1 MKITIA
7 NLAKALTVS
16 LLLLTNTFSSKDVL
30 AQKGIYLTQAQFN
43 AIKAKINKGEEPWRS
58 SWRAFQSQAN
68 SALNARPRSVADNG
82 APYYNG
88 PGTASKHLFGMD
100 KKQAGDGIR
109 VEDANRED
117 GSAFDAM
124 STWIRDLGLA
134 YALTGNDDYARKA
147 IKLIY
152 HWTGNPQT
160 YMKPSADNWGP
171 HQKGFKGGDIGL
183 VTIFRGVTR
192 MLMGYSSLENHS
204 YWSSMPGGAKAAAD
218 NWFKSFYREVKAQGT
233 NAYTHNYEARQIEIK
248 MGLAAFYNDGSGV
261 REAVTHWKNHIDKH
275 VNASGNPGKESS
287 RVAGLNYSTVV
298 LMIYGR
304 TAEIARTYD
313 GTNLWGYRTPGRSK
327 PQLELLGDFL
337 APYIEDSN
345 FPKRWTNDG
354 FSVDDDVYGDRR
366 RYQNVY
372 GSPYEL
378 YFARYKKN
386 AYKSA
391 IAAAG
396 RPMKGHDRDEP
407 TTLLYASGA
416 GSLPSA
422 PQPPSNTP
430 PVVSLTTPSNGD
442 TFTTS
447 EDIVI
452 SADASDRDGSVVRVE
467 FYANG
472 NKVGQAS
479 QRPFAYNWTGVA
491 AGSYDI
497 TAKATDN
504 DGATSTSSSVEI
516 AVGGRAGGGVTSPPT
531 ASGELVVKKVW
542 ARSSQRGNG
551 PSNVRDG
558 RLATRWSAKGL
569 SQWIQFEL
577 DGRQE
582 VSALAVAWYRGA
594 ARKAFFDV
602 EVSGNGSDWRRVYR
616 GQSSG
621 RTTDLERVSFRT
633 ATAKF
638 VRIVGKGNTENQ
650 WNSVAEVEIYGREG
664 GATRVADNAGKAS
677 NQTATETSDSA
688 AQGPETYALGA
699 AYPNPFN
706 PTTTIT
712 YRLPQASEVTLTV
725 YNVAGQRVAVLVD
738 KKQETGAYSVRWNGR
753 DTAGTLV
760 PSGLYF
766 YRIEAGAFRQS
777 RKMLLLK

>member
-1 MKITIA
+1 MKFSIA
-7 NLAKALTVS
+7 NFAKALTVS
-16 LLLLTNTFSSKDVL
+16 LLLLTSTFSAKDVQ

-68 SALNARPRSVADNG
+68 SALNARPRSVTDNG

-88 PGTASKHLFGMD
+88 PGTANKHLFGMD

-152 HWTGNPQT
+152 HWTGDPQT

-183 VTIFRGVTR
+183 VAIFRGVTR

-204 YWSSMPGGAKAAAD
+204 YWSSMPSGAKAAAD
-218 NWFKSFYREVKAQGT
+218 EWFKAFYREVKAQGT

-248 MGLAAFYNDGSGV
+248 MGLAAFYKDGAGV
-261 REAVTHWKNHIDKH
+261 REAVTHWKNHIDEH
-275 VNASGNPGKESS
+275 VNATGNPGKESS

-298 LMIYGR
+298 LMVYGR

-313 GTNLWGYRTPGRSK
+313 GTNLWGYRTSGRSK

-354 FSVDDDVYGDRR
+354 FSVDDDVYKDRR
-366 RYQNVY
+366 RYQNTY

-378 YFARYKKN
+378 YYARYNKS
-386 AYKSA
+386 AYKSV

-407 TTLLYASGA
+407 ITVLYASGA
-416 GSLPSA
+416 GTVPSS

-430 PVVSLTTPSNGD
+430 PVISLVTPSNGD
-442 TFTTS
+442 IFTTS
-447 EDIVI
+447 DDITI
-452 SADASDRDGSVVRVE
+452 AADATDRDGSVVSVA

-472 NKVGQAS
+472 NKIGQAS
-479 QRPFAYNWTGVA
+479 QRPFTYNWTGA
-491 AGSYDI
+491 SAGSYDI
-497 TAKATDN
+497 TAKAIDN
-504 DGATSTSSSVEI
+504 DGATSPSDPVEI
-516 AVGGRAGGGVTSPPT
+516 TVGSRAGGGVTSPPT
-531 ASGELVVKKVW
+531 ASEELVIKKVQ
-542 ARSSQRGNG
+542 ARSSQR
-551 PSNVRDG
+551 PNVPENVLDG
-558 RLATRWSAKGL
+558 RSATRWSAKGP
-569 SQWIQFEL
+569 SQWIRFEL
-577 DGRQE
+577 DGHQD
-582 VSALAVAWYRGA
+582 VSALAVAWYRGTIRHA
-594 ARKAFFDV
+594 SFDV
-602 EVSGNGSDWRRVYR
+602 EVSTNGSDWRRVYR

-621 RTTDLERVSFRT
+621 RTADLERVSFRT

-650 WNSVAEVEIYGREG
+650 WNSITEVEIYGREG
-664 GATRVADNAGKAS
+664 NSTRVAENAGKAS
-677 NQTATETSDSA
+677 GETTTRTSDSA
-688 AQGPETYALGA
+688 AEGVERYALGA

-712 YRLPQASEVTLTV
+712 YRLPEASEVMLTV
-725 YNVAGQRVAVLVD
+725 YNVAGQRVAVLID
-738 KKQETGAYSVRWNGR
+738 KKQEPGTYTARWNGR
-753 DTAGTLV
+753 DATGAFV

-766 YRIEAGAFRQS
+766 YRIEAGAFRES